1 MSPEDRKRRRFRWR
15 YWNNVLHR
23 DLGYLVVA
31 LTIIYAVSGIA
42 VNHVHDWNPNYSIE
56 RDEREIEPIGV
67 PVQDVLELRRQLG
80 QDSGH
85 SIPAVAKLMNA
96 SPATTMW
103 S

>member
-1 MSPEDRKRRRFRWR
+1 MRRRFRWR

-42 VNHVHDWNPNYSIE
+42 VNHVHDWNPNYSIDRIE
-56 RDEREIEPIGV
+56 RKIEPSV
-67 PVQDVLELRRQLG
+67 PHMDLAGAE
-80 QDSGH
+80 
-85 SIPAVAKLMNA
+85 A
-96 SPATTMW
+96 SAGLVG